1 MTNIKII
8 PCSGAEYN
16 GELSRQVAIRLCEKG
31 SIANHSTMLCF
42 TIFLRTLLSNPE
54 RATEIIKYQL
64 SSSFVI
70 VIEGCKG
77 SCVLQIL
84 KILNLADFKPD
95 LHINIEKLIP
105 KKIINYKKISSNEN
119 YPRLSN
125 IRTEDIEQVSN
136 SIIEQLKEKDI
147 IKSEIN

>member
-54 RATEIIKYQL
+54 RAPEIIKNQL

-77 SCVLQIL
+77 SCVLKIL
-84 KILNLADFKPD
+84 KILNSADFKPD

-105 KKIINYKKISSNEN
+105 KKIIDYKKSSSIEN
-119 YPRLSN
+119 VPRLSV
-125 IRTEDIEQVSN
+125 IKTKDIELISN
-136 SIIEQLKEKDI
+136 SILEQLKEKDN
-147 IKSEIN
+147 IKSEND